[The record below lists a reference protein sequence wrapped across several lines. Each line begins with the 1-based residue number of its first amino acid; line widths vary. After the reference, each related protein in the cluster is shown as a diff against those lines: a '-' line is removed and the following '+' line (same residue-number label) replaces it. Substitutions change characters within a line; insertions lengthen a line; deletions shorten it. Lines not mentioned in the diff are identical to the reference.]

1 LANRR
6 NIEAHDKEAAMTK
19 RLLIFLFIASFLVP
33 LTCSARVMRFVVTQ
47 TRSFAGGMS
56 FGNVGQYQRLDGTAY
71 FEVDPNDPLN
81 SVIVNLDKAPRNA
94 KGLVEFSSPFFILKP
109 VNMESGNHKIF
120 FGLNNRGNKIE
131 IELRTYL
138 DSVLPAAQ
146 LNDPITAQDAGDAF
160 LERLGYTIVDT
171 GWQGDVAPGNNRLF
185 PSFPV
190 ATQLDGSPI
199 VADVRIEYSDRT
211 IPAAGTFTRTLEG
224 NANFRSYPTADM
236 NTAHSSLTVR
246 GTVSDTGPM
255 TPIPA
260 DQWAFGSCPTGQS
273 SLVANDS
280 NICLFAGF
288 QHDKLYQLIYPAKN
302 PMVMGLAY
310 AVTRDLGSFLR
321 YQAQDDVGNPNPLRL
336 DDEEVGIRRAYG
348 LGSSS
353 TGMYMRDFLYLG
365 FNEDERHRR
374 VFDGVHI
381 HIPGTQR
388 LFANVQ
394 FADPNTYSRQ
404 DDRHDFLSTSYAPV
418 TFAVTTDPVSGLRD
432 GILKR
437 PATDPVVF
445 QTTTEIEWWQFRASL
460 DVADGFGRPVKIPD
474 NVRLYLISSNQHGGT
489 ASAATFPGVSLPPVL
504 CQNPTNPNFQGP
516 SLRALLIALDAWVD
530 QGTSPP
536 PSNYPQLGE
545 DEDGGSLVSREQA
558 EEAFPRIPG
567 VNFPTLLN
575 ELEVLDFGA
584 DFNSEGGLQ
593 TVLPPHL
600 GPSYKIFVPKPDE
613 DGLDIAGIRP
623 MEIRAPL
630 GTNTGWNVRAPGFR
644 GPNLCG
650 LSGSFIPF
658 ATTKA
663 ERLATGDPRRSLEER
678 YHSHGGYVSAVRHA
692 ARELM
697 RERFLLQEDAQRFI
711 NAAEASSILK

>member
-1 LANRR
+1 MA
-6 NIEAHDKEAAMTK
+6 K
-19 RLLIFLFIASFLVP
+19 RLLILLAVAAFLVP
-33 LTCSARVMRFVVTQ
+33 LTGTARVTRFVVTQ
-47 TRSFAGGMS
+47 TRPFAGGMS
-56 FGNVGQYQRLDGTAY
+56 FGDVGQYERLDGTAY
-71 FEVDPNDPLN
+71 FEVDPKAPLN

-94 KGLVEFSSPFFILKP
+94 QGLVEFSSPFFILKP
-109 VNMESGNHKIF
+109 VDMASSNHKIF

-131 IELRTYL
+131 IELRTYI
-138 DSVLPAAQ
+138 DRVLPAAQ
-146 LNDPITAQDAGDAF
+146 LNDPITAEDAGDGF
-160 LERLGYTIVDT
+160 LERQGYTIVDA
-171 GWQGDVAPGNNRLF
+171 GWQADVAPGNNRLF

-190 ATQLDGSPI
+190 ATGPHGSPI
-199 VADVRIEYSDRT
+199 VANVRIEYSDRT
-211 IPAAGTFTRTLEG
+211 IPAAGTFTLTLEG
-224 NANFRSYPTADM
+224 NASFRSYPTADM
-236 NTAHSSLTVR
+236 NTAHSRLTVR
-246 GTVSDTGPM
+246 DTVSDTGPM

-280 NICLFAGF
+280 NICLFGGF

-310 AVTRDLGSFLR
+310 AVTRDLASFLR
-321 YQAQDDVGNPNPLRL
+321 HATQDDVGNPNPLRL
-336 DDEEVGIRRAYG
+336 TATQVGIQREYG

-365 FNEDERHRR
+365 FNEDERHRQ

-404 DDRHDFLSTSYAPV
+404 DDRHDFLSTSAAPV
-418 TFAVTTDPVSGLRD
+418 TLAVTTDPVSGLRD

-437 PATDPVVF
+437 PATDPWVF

-460 DVADGFGRPVKIPD
+460 DVADGLGHPVGIPN

-489 ASAATFPGVSLPPVL
+489 ASAATFPGVSVPPVL
-504 CQNPTNPNFQGP
+504 CQNLTNPNFQGP
-516 SLRALLIALDAWVD
+516 SLRALLVALDAWVD
-530 QGTSPP
+530 KGIAPP
-536 PSNYPQLGE
+536 PSNYPQLG
-545 DEDGGSLVSREQA
+545 DEEEGGTLVSREQA
-558 EEAFPRIPG
+558 ESAFPKIPG
-567 VNFPTLLN
+567 VNFPTVLN
-575 ELEVLDFGA
+575 ELEVLDFGP
-584 DFNSEGGLQ
+584 DFNSEGGVL
-593 TVLPPHL
+593 TRLPPRL
-600 GPSYKIFVPKPDE
+600 GSSYQIFVPKPDE

-623 MEIRAPL
+623 VEIRAPL

-644 GPNLCG
+644 GSNLCG

-658 ATTKA
+658 ATTQA

-678 YHSHGGYVSAVRHA
+678 YHSHDGYVSAVKRA
-692 ARELM
+692 ARDLM
-697 RERFLLQEDAQRFI
+697 QERLLLQEDAQRLI
-711 NAAEASSILK
+711 NAAEASSVLK